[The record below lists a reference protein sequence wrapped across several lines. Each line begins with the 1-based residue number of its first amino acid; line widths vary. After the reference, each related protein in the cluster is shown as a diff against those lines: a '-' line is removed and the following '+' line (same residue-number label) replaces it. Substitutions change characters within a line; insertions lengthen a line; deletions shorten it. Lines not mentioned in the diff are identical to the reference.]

1 MPLLE
6 IRNKFIEELF
16 PDELYL
22 LPLQR
27 RIDGKAIKSYRNVHN
42 NKFPPISCLETV
54 TNFIHKRPNRYV
66 YDYSCD
72 TIQLKYL
79 FVQFIKKYNP
89 EYQYFHSSINFN
101 FLKIDYGIKRINE
114 IDKLFYQL
122 ANKTRHESRN
132 VSLSSVMEGSSS
144 QKSIL
149 RKSHNYKPSKLHMSS
164 SNCIDHTTKI
174 MVKSNTSLNFE
185 NTLTSVPGIEFSCP
199 DNAIHYK

>member
-27 RIDGKAIKSYRNVHN
+27 RIECKAIESYRNFHN
-42 NKFPPISCLETV
+42 NKFPPISCVETI
-54 TNFIHKRPNRYV
+54 TNFIHRRPNRYV

-89 EYQYFHSSINFN
+89 EYQYFHSSFNLN
-101 FLKIDYGIKRINE
+101 FLKVDYGIKRINE
-114 IDKLFYQL
+114 IDKFFYQL
-122 ANKTRHESRN
+122 TNKTRHESHN
-132 VSLSSVMEGSSS
+132 VSLSSVMDGSSS

-149 RKSHNYKPSKLHMSS
+149 RKSHFKPSKLQMSS

-174 MVKSNTSLNFE
+174 LIKSNTSLNFD

-199 DNAIHYK
+199 ASTIH